1 MISSNSTTTV
11 ASAMN
16 STKAPQ
22 SKSGQKRKV
31 LIGAAAFLAVAIGSG
46 MLIHSYH
53 YVETDDA
60 YVDGN
65 IMPISARVSGHVAE
79 VRVVEGQQVK
89 EGDVLAV
96 IDPRDY
102 EVAVDQAKA
111 ALADAR
117 AQAAGSHVSVP
128 LTKITTHQTLDFAK
142 AGTSNSAA
150 GVQGA
155 QHSLAA
161 AVAVVAQAQANAAK
175 TDADLV
181 RYADL
186 LKHGNVSQQ
195 QYDQALAAAKS
206 NRAAV
211 EQAQASQLAAE
222 QMLNQSRDRRN
233 QAETEL
239 RTAQTAPQQVE
250 LQLTK
255 EQSALA
261 QLALREAQ
269 LRQAELNLSYT
280 VIRAP
285 SSGVIGQKRAQVG
298 QNVSVGQD
306 LMSIVP
312 LRDVW
317 VTANFKETQLRQ
329 VRSGQ
334 AVEIQVDT
342 FGGRKYKGHVTY
354 IGGASGE
361 KFSLLPPENATG
373 NYVKVVQR
381 IPVRIDLEQG
391 ENPDLGLRPGMS
403 VVPEVRI
410 Q

>member
-1 MISSNSTTTV
+1 
-11 ASAMN
+11 
-16 STKAPQ
+16 
-22 SKSGQKRKV
+22 
-31 LIGAAAFLAVAIGSG
+31 
-46 MLIHSYH
+46 
-53 YVETDDA
+53 
-60 YVDGN
+60 
-65 IMPISARVSGHVAE
+65 
-79 VRVVEGQQVK
+79 
-89 EGDVLAV
+89 
-96 IDPRDY
+96 
-102 EVAVDQAKA
+102 
-111 ALADAR
+111 
-117 AQAAGSHVSVP
+117 
-128 LTKITTHQTLDFAK
+128 
-142 AGTSNSAA
+142 
-150 GVQGA
+150 
-155 QHSLAA
+155 
-161 AVAVVAQAQANAAK
+161 
-175 TDADLV
+175 
-181 RYADL
+181 
-186 LKHGNVSQQ
+186 
-195 QYDQALAAAKS
+195 
-206 NRAAV
+206 
-211 EQAQASQLAAE
+211 
-222 QMLNQSRDRRN
+222 
-233 QAETEL
+233 L

-261 QLALREAQ
+261 QIALREAQ

-285 SSGVIGQKRAQVG
+285 SSGVIGQKRAQLG

-391 ENPDLGLRPGMS
+391 ENPDLCLRPGMS